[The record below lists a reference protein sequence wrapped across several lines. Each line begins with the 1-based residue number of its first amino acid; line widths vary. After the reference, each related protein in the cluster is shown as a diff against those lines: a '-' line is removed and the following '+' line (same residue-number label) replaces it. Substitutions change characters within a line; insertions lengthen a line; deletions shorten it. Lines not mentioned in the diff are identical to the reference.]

1 MLESD
6 LPDERQDP
14 ENEDRTSDG
23 EDGQPF
29 EPSLSDDIS
38 GLIDDGKTYVEAELA
53 FQKSRLSFALGKGR
67 KAAFL
72 GLLALGFLHLALI
85 ALVVGAVIA
94 LSPLL
99 TPIGATLAVTIVL
112 LTGAIIFVLIAKRRI
127 SEAAAAFDESEN

>member
-1 MLESD
+1 MLDSD
-6 LPDERQDP
+6 LPERRQDQMAGSD
-14 ENEDRTSDG
+14 ESDG
-23 EDGQPF
+23 ENEASF
-29 EPSLSDDIS
+29 EPSLADDIT
-38 GLIDDGKTYVEAELA
+38 GLIDDGKTYVEAEIA

-99 TPIGATLAVTIVL
+99 TPIGATLAVTVVL
-112 LTGAIIFVLIAKRRI
+112 LVVAVIFVLIAKRRI
-127 SEAAAAFDESEN
+127 SEAAAAFDEEDE